1 VIGRSS
7 GSAPGSPGRSSGV
20 APGSAGPSSGVAPGS
35 SGRLGGLV
43 TQRLARA
50 SPAAFGAVAIFA
62 AFGTYFCRDAY
73 RKAFVAAGFATPVD
87 LGPLGSVD
95 LKILYVNAQILG
107 YALSKFAG
115 IKVVSETG
123 STSRGRTLIGLIV
136 AAELA
141 LLGFAL
147 LPAPWGAFCLFLNGL
162 PLGMVWG
169 LVFSFLEGRR
179 TTEVLGAGLS
189 ASYIVASGAVKTIG
203 AMVLALGVPE
213 HWMPVLVGLGFLPL
227 LLGFVWLLT
236 RLPPPT
242 VEDVVA
248 RTRREPMD
256 AAARRAFFR
265 AFAPGL
271 TALTGLYFLL
281 TAYRSIRDDFAPE
294 IWRDLGL
301 GGSPAIM
308 TWSELPVALGV
319 LLGLAALMI
328 IRDNRKAL
336 LAVHAMMAAGTAL
349 IGLLTLAFDAGL
361 IGPEV
366 WMIGVGL
373 GLYLAYVPFGSMLF
387 DRLIAAS
394 GHVATAAFMIYVTD
408 AVGYVGSVALSLLK
422 SLGARD
428 LSWLAFFRTTSY
440 ATAIICTA
448 CFAFAG
454 VYFARRTTPSAA
466 RA

>member
-1 VIGRSS
+1 M
-7 GSAPGSPGRSSGV
+7 
-20 APGSAGPSSGVAPGS
+20 
-35 SGRLGGLV
+35 SGRLGALV
-43 TQRLARA
+43 TARIARA
-50 SPAAFGAVAIFA
+50 SPAWFAAVAIFS
-62 AFGTYFCRDAY
+62 AFGTYFCMYAY
-73 RKAFVAAGFATPVD
+73 RKTFAAAGFPGEVD
-87 LGPLGSVD
+87 LGPLGALD
-95 LKILYVNAQILG
+95 LKIVYVNAQIIG

-123 STSRGRTLIGLIV
+123 TTSRGRRLIALIL
-136 AAELA
+136 AAEVA

-147 LPAPWGAFCLFLNGL
+147 LPPPWGALCLFLNGL

-179 TTEVLGAGLS
+179 MTELLGAGLS
-189 ASYIVASGAVKTIG
+189 ASYIVASGAVKTVG
-203 AMVLALGVPE
+203 ALVLALGVPD

-227 LLGFVWLLT
+227 LLAFVWLLT

-308 TWSELPVALGV
+308 TWSELPVAFGV
-319 LLGLAALMI
+319 LLGLAALMA
-328 IRDNRKAL
+328 IRDNRRAL

-361 IGPEV
+361 VGPEV

-394 GHVATAAFMIYVTD
+394 GHIATAAFMIYVTD
-408 AVGYVGSVALSLLK
+408 AVGYLGSVALSLVK

-428 LSWLAFFRTTSY
+428 LGWLAYFRTTSY
-440 ATAIICTA
+440 VTAIVCTP
-448 CFAFAG
+448 CLVFAG
-454 VYFARRTTPSAA
+454 VYFARRTSAGARRPSGPMPAAPNPPTPAA
-466 RA
+466 RP